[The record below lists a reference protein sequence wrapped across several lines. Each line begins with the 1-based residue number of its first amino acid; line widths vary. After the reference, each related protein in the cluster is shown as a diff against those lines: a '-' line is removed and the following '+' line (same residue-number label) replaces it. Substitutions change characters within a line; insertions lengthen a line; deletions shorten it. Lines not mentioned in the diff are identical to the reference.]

1 MMMTHIHGDATA
13 EHPRWDGRRV
23 LFDLVADAATTPCAI
38 SPGAIQELSSMRHF
52 KPADL
57 LRCFAAARGRIEAI
71 ALVKLRTRPLGV
83 GGVLNIWVDDVE
95 DFTPNRPAAAAA
107 AARS

>member
-1 MMMTHIHGDATA
+1 MTHVHGAATA

-23 LFDLVADAATTPCAI
+23 LFDLVDAASSTPCAI
-38 SPGAIQELSSMRHF
+38 SQGAIQELSEVRRF

-71 ALVKLRTRPLGV
+71 ALAKRKARPSGAE
-83 GGVLNIWVDDVE
+83 GVLNIWLDDVE
-95 DFTPNRPAAAAA
+95 DFTPDRPATA
-107 AARS
+107 AARPR